1 MIENPLKL
9 ADGFGGL
16 TCREVRLAA
25 NVDGDQNSVSWNLL
39 TSWLHQ
45 IDRLKQ
51 AA

>member
-25 NVDGDQNSVSWNLL
+25 NVDGVQRRPEPAVLL
-39 TSWLHQ
+39 
-45 IDRLKQ
+45 
-51 AA
+51 